1 MEILMAWRNVWR
13 NPRRTALTIMAI
25 AFACLL
31 LILMLSIQV
40 GTYEVMINASVKTL
54 TGHAQ
59 VIRQGYNL
67 DHKIRQVVKNP
78 GVVGKILSATPHV
91 TDFTFRAN
99 AFALLSSDFRTCG
112 GMITGIE
119 PAKEARL
126 SSVAHTVRKGRFLR
140 PTDTNKAVIGQLLAK
155 KLKIDVTDEL
165 VVLGSAMDGSV
176 AATALTV
183 AGIFSSG
190 MDDYDRSAIQ
200 VPLSHFQ
207 DIFAMQGSVHEIV
220 ITCDALG
227 NVDKVTKTVESGFSQ
242 KAPGAKLACLSW
254 DELNPGLIQS
264 IQMDLGGGAIF
275 YAILLV
281 MVAFSIMNT
290 FVMAVFERTRELG
303 TLMAIGASPGRLSKM
318 LILESGF
325 LTLCGIVL
333 GVLAGC
339 LLTLWL
345 SHTGIPLGGAEGLLR
360 QYGIPGELKPQLT
373 LVTAFAGPA
382 LVFLITILTALYP
395 AIKIHGLNIVDAM
408 RAV

>member
-13 NPRRTALTIMAI
+13 NPRRTVLTIMAI

-31 LILMLSIQV
+31 LVLMLSIQA

-59 VIRQGYNL
+59 VIRQGYNQ
-67 DHKIRQVVKNP
+67 DRKIRQVIKNP
-78 GVVGKILSATPHV
+78 GPVEAILSATPHV
-91 TDFTFRAN
+91 ADFTPRAH
-99 AFALLSSDFRTCG
+99 AFALLSSDRRTCAG
-112 GMITGIE
+112 TITGIDPE
-119 PAKEARL
+119 KEARM
-126 SSVAHTVRKGRFLR
+126 SSVARTVRKGRFLG
-140 PTDTNKAVIGQLLAK
+140 PADTNTAVIGQLLAK
-155 KLKIDVTDEL
+155 KLNIDVADEV

-176 AATALTV
+176 AATVLTV

-190 MDDYDRSAIQ
+190 MDAYDRSAIQ

-207 DIFAMQGSVHEIV
+207 EIFVMQGGVHEVV
-220 ITCDALG
+220 IACDALG
-227 NVDKVTKTVESGFSQ
+227 NVDKVTKRVASALSQ
-242 KAPGAKLACLSW
+242 KVPAATLACLSW

-264 IQMDLGGGAIF
+264 IQMDLGGGIIF
-275 YAILLV
+275 YAILLAV
-281 MVAFSIMNT
+281 VAFSIMNT

-303 TLMAIGASPGRLSKM
+303 TLMAMGARPGRLSKM

-325 LTLCGIVL
+325 LTLCGIIL
-333 GVLAGC
+333 GILAGG

-345 SHTGIPLGGAEGLLR
+345 SRTGIPLGDAGAMLR
-360 QYGIPGELKPQLT
+360 QYGIPGELRPRLT
-373 LVTAFAGPA
+373 PATAFAGPA

-395 AIKIHGLNIVDAM
+395 AIKVHRMTIVDAM

>member
-67 DHKIRQVVKNP
+67 DHKIRQVIKTP
-78 GVVGKILSATPHV
+78 GIIEEILAATPHV
-91 TDFTFRAN
+91 ADFTPRAN
-99 AFALLSSDFRTCG
+99 AFALLSSGRRTCA
-112 GMITGIE
+112 GMITGIAPE
-119 PAKEARL
+119 KEARM
-126 SSVAHTVRKGRFLR
+126 SSVAHTVRKGRFLS
-140 PTDTNKAVIGQLLAK
+140 PTDTNTAVIGQLLAK
-155 KLKIDVTDEL
+155 KLKIDVADEL

-207 DIFAMQGSVHEIV
+207 EIFAMGGGVHEIV
-220 ITCDALG
+220 IACDALG
-227 NVDKVTKTVESGFSQ
+227 NVDDVTQTVASALSQ
-242 KAPGAKLACLSW
+242 KKPGAKLACLSW

-264 IQMDLGGGAIF
+264 IQMDLGGGIIF

-303 TLMAIGASPGRLSKM
+303 TLMAIGARPDRLSKM

-325 LTLCGIVL
+325 LTLCGITL

-339 LLTLWL
+339 LLTWWL
-345 SHTGIPLGGAEGLLR
+345 SRTGIPLGDAEGMLR
-360 QYGIPGELKPQLT
+360 QYGIPGELKPKLT
-373 LVTAFAGPA
+373 LTTAFAGPA